1 MGTTGMSLNLLM
13 HLDCRSIWD
22 LCDDLLSVHEVATV
36 PQFLP
41 DGCHAG
47 FDHGSLCDQNK
58 PSLEFLGFPTP
69 KQYRI
74 KLHW

>member
-1 MGTTGMSLNLLM
+1 M

-22 LCDDLLSVHEVATV
+22 LCNDLLSVHEVAAV

-41 DGCHAG
+41 DGRHARI
-47 FDHGSLCDQNK
+47 DHGSLFDQDK
-58 PSLEFLGFPTP
+58 PSMELLGFSTP

-74 KLHW
+74 KLNWC